1 MGALALWVLR
11 FPALPAY
18 PPHSVNG
25 SVLNLVGIVS
35 YRLPS
40 HRWEGP
46 RSTGLLSHCESTLLP
61 SSPQTLSGKMWG
73 AGASSSLMCQL
84 TVSLLNTVIME
95 WSHFSKDSH
104 SLKAL
109 RQEVNLVKC
118 LRMWALA
125 LFLFSFFT
133 PSWSGKAIR
142 KKICAA
148 AATNWECPKPQE
160 VSSCFQFPQITLKS
174 LAIADRNYP
183 SFGSCLDITSYG
195 LSSHQISKQP
205 KTETTWGVLQ
215 SKFISSELY
224 PAYFWASVVCQVL
237 GYRQCAYDVLG
248 KNSYRKECL
257 ELSRNNYRLP
267 QSTAHSLPWRF
278 IERSNLNGKWLE
290 DAGILCLL
298 QTQDWDGCMVC
309 SHDTPARARV

>member
-1 MGALALWVLR
+1 MIRKSHQKENLR
-11 FPALPAY
+11 CRCHQLGVPKAT
-18 PPHSVNG
+18 
-25 SVLNLVGIVS
+25 
-35 YRLPS
+35 
-40 HRWEGP
+40 
-46 RSTGLLSHCESTLLP
+46 RS
-61 SSPQTLSGKMWG
+61 
-73 AGASSSLMCQL
+73 QL
-84 TVSLLNTVIME
+84 
-95 WSHFSKDSH
+95 
-104 SLKAL
+104 
-109 RQEVNLVKC
+109 
-118 LRMWALA
+118 
-125 LFLFSFFT
+125 LFS
-133 PSWSGKAIR
+133 
-142 KKICAA
+142 
-148 AATNWECPKPQE
+148 
-160 VSSCFQFPQITLKS
+160 VSQITLKS
-174 LAIADRNYP
+174 LAVADRNYP

-267 QSTAHSLPWRF
+267 QSIAHSLPWRF

-309 SHDTPARARV
+309 SHDTPARVSWSPTH

>member
-1 MGALALWVLR
+1 
-11 FPALPAY
+11 
-18 PPHSVNG
+18 
-25 SVLNLVGIVS
+25 
-35 YRLPS
+35 
-40 HRWEGP
+40 
-46 RSTGLLSHCESTLLP
+46 
-61 SSPQTLSGKMWG
+61 
-73 AGASSSLMCQL
+73 MCQL

-95 WSHFSKDSH
+95 WSHFSKDNH

-118 LRMWALA
+118 LRIWALA

-133 PSWSGKAIR
+133 PSRNGWKGRKKKVVLSSWSGKAIR

-309 SHDTPARARV
+309 SHDKPARVIWSPTH